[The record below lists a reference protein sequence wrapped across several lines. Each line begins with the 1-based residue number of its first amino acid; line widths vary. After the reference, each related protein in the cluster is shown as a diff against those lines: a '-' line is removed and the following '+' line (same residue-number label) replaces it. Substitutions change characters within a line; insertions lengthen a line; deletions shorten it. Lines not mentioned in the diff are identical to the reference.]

1 LGELEKKVEESE
13 SLAFKLENEI
23 IEWNALKKLIR
34 RDEELHEVENI
45 CFDLRDEVLVESNFM
60 NEELEKNAN
69 KNQNESAS
77 KITKEIVNYI
87 QDLE

>member
-1 LGELEKKVEESE
+1 
-13 SLAFKLENEI
+13 LALKLENEI

-45 CFDLRDEVLVESNFM
+45 CFDLSDEVVTESNFM

-69 KNQNESAS
+69 KNQNESAA
-77 KITKEIVNYI
+77 KVTKEIIVYI

>member
-1 LGELEKKVEESE
+1 
-13 SLAFKLENEI
+13 LALKLENEI

-45 CFDLRDEVLVESNFM
+45 CFDLRDEVVHEANFM

-69 KNQNESAS
+69 K
-77 KITKEIVNYI
+77 T
-87 QDLE
+87 

>member
-1 LGELEKKVEESE
+1 MAL
-13 SLAFKLENEI
+13 KLENEI

-45 CFDLRDEVLVESNFM
+45 CFDLRDELVTESNFM

-69 KNQNESAS
+69 KNQNESAA
-77 KITKEIVNYI
+77 KVTKEIIVYI

>member
-1 LGELEKKVEESE
+1 MAL
-13 SLAFKLENEI
+13 KLENEI

-45 CFDLRDEVLVESNFM
+45 CFDLRDEVVTESNFM
-60 NEELEKNAN
+60 NEVLEKNAN
-69 KNQNESAS
+69 KNQNESAA
-77 KITKEIVNYI
+77 KITKEIIVYI

>member
-1 LGELEKKVEESE
+1 MAL
-13 SLAFKLENEI
+13 KLENEI

-45 CFDLRDEVLVESNFM
+45 CFDLRDEVVTESNFM

-69 KNQNESAS
+69 KNQNESAA
-77 KITKEIVNYI
+77 KVTKEIIVYI

>member
-1 LGELEKKVEESE
+1 
-13 SLAFKLENEI
+13 LALKLENEI

-45 CFDLRDEVLVESNFM
+45 CFDLRDEVVTESNFM

-69 KNQNESAS
+69 KNQNESAA
-77 KITKEIVNYI
+77 KVTKEIIVYI

>member
-1 LGELEKKVEESE
+1 MAL
-13 SLAFKLENEI
+13 KLENEI

-45 CFDLRDEVLVESNFM
+45 CFDLRDEVVTESNFM

-69 KNQNESAS
+69 KNQNESAA
-77 KITKEIVNYI
+77 KITKEIIVYI

>member
-1 LGELEKKVEESE
+1 MAL
-13 SLAFKLENEI
+13 KLENEI

-45 CFDLRDEVLVESNFM
+45 CFDLSDEVVTESNFM

-69 KNQNESAS
+69 KNQNESAA
-77 KITKEIVNYI
+77 KVTKEIIVYI